1 MKKLIIILLSIILI
15 LLLIITAIL
24 SYYLIVTIE
33 AEVPEETISKCNIE
47 EKTFQNRKVF
57 IMSPIVDATN
67 YKNNKINSNN
77 EIIENNEV
85 NEINPSNEISKPNS
99 NNEAD
104 KNIESTNSDFQVSS
118 DTQKYII
125 YLHGGSYVGEPE
137 EEHWQFLQ
145 DIVADTKATI
155 ILPDYPLA
163 PKYTY
168 KEVFQMLE
176 PLYKEI
182 LQKVSPENLI
192 LMGDSAGGGMALA
205 LEEKLSEENISLP
218 NQLILISPWLDVTMS
233 NSRIDEVQKNDKD
246 LKKDALK
253 LAGILYAGKDG
264 MDNYLVNPINGPLE
278 KLKNVTIYTGTYD
291 ILNPDVHIL
300 IEKAKQVNVNIT
312 LKEYEGAGHIWIVR
326 KNTEP
331 SNLAEEAY
339 KDLLKTIDNT

>member
-15 LLLIITAIL
+15 LLLIIIAIL

-57 IMSPIVDATN
+57 IMSPIVDDSN
-67 YKNNKINSNN
+67 EINGNN
-77 EIIENNEV
+77 EI
-85 NEINPSNEISKPNS
+85 NS

-104 KNIESTNSDFQVSS
+104 KNIESTNIDSLISS

-145 DIVADTKATI
+145 DIVVDAKATI

-182 LQKVSPENLI
+182 LQKVGPENLI

-264 MDNYLVNPINGPLE
+264 MENYLVNPINGPLE

-331 SNLAEEAY
+331 SNIAEEAY